1 MTSFYD
7 VINSIKTYLQGN
19 NSVNTVTFGDLLEVD
34 LNKQTI
40 FPLSHLTV
48 RDVSFSDHT
57 MTFTVNVMA
66 FDIVDETKQN
76 DKEQVEPFYGNNN
89 KQDVLNTQLMVLNG
103 LQSSLRRGG
112 LFQQDFIVDNN
123 LTATLIEERFDNL
136 LVGWEMDITVEVPN
150 NAITDINANG
160 SGCL

>member
-19 NSVNTVTFGDLLEVD
+19 NSVSTVTFGDLLEVD

-66 FDIVDETKQN
+66 LDIVEETKEN
-76 DKEQVEPFYGNNN
+76 NKEQIEPFYGNNN

-123 LTATLIEERFDNL
+123 LTASLVEERFENL
-136 LVGWEMDITVEVPN
+136 LVGWEMDVTVEVPN
-150 NAITDINANG
+150 NSISDINANG
-160 SGCL
+160 HGCL

>member
-103 LQSSLRRGG
+103 LFKWRGG
-112 LFQQDFIVDNN
+112 VIFH
-123 LTATLIEERFDNL
+123 
-136 LVGWEMDITVEVPN
+136 
-150 NAITDINANG
+150 
-160 SGCL
+160 

>member
-7 VINSIKTYLQGN
+7 VIESIKTYLEGN
-19 NSVNTVTFGDLLEVD
+19 NSVNTVTFGNILDVD

-48 RDVSFSDHT
+48 RNVVFSDYT
-57 MTFTVNVMA
+57 MSFTINVLCV
-66 FDIVDETKQN
+66 DIVDESKEN

-103 LQSSLRRGG
+103 LQSSLRTR
-112 LFQQDFIVDNN
+112 
-123 LTATLIEERFDNL
+123 RF
-136 LVGWEMDITVEVPN
+136 VSAGVCT
-150 NAITDINANG
+150 
-160 SGCL
+160 

>member
-7 VINSIKTYLQGN
+7 VINSIKTELQGN
-19 NSVNTVTFGDLLEVD
+19 NSVNTVTFGDLVEVD

-40 FPLSHLTV
+40 FPLAHLTV

-136 LVGWEMDITVEVPN
+136 LAGWEMDITVEVPN

>member
-136 LVGWEMDITVEVPN
+136 LEGWEMDITEEVHN

-160 SGCL
+160 SG

>member
-7 VINSIKTYLQGN
+7 VINAIKTYLEGN
-19 NSVNTVTFGDLLEVD
+19 NSVSTVTFGNILDVD

-48 RDVSFSDHT
+48 RNVVFSDYT
-57 MTFTVNVMA
+57 MSFTVNVLC
-66 FDIVDETKQN
+66 VDVIDNTKEN
-76 DKEQVEPFYGNNN
+76 NKEQVEPFFGHDN

-112 LFQQDFIVDNN
+112 LFQQKFILDDNISAELVEESFEN
-123 LTATLIEERFDNL
+123 TLS
-136 LVGWEMDITVEVPN
+136 GWAMDISIEVPN
-150 NAITDINANG
+150 DEMSDINANG
-160 SGCL
+160 EGCL

>member
-7 VINSIKTYLQGN
+7 VIKSIKTYLQGN
-19 NSVNTVTFGDLLEVD
+19 NSVSTVTFGDLLEVD

-57 MTFTVNVMA
+57 MTFTVNVMSL
-66 FDIVDETKQN
+66 DIVEETKEN
-76 DKEQVEPFYGNNN
+76 NKEQVEPFYGNNN

-112 LFQQDFIVDNN
+112 LFQQDFIIDENISAELVEESFEN
-123 LTATLIEERFDNL
+123 TLS
-136 LVGWEMDITVEVPN
+136 GWAMDISIEVPN
-150 NAITDINANG
+150 TNMSDINANG
-160 SGCL
+160 EGCL

>member
-19 NSVNTVTFGDLLEVD
+19 NSVSTVTFGDLLEVD

-66 FDIVDETKQN
+66 LDIVEETKEN
-76 DKEQVEPFYGNNN
+76 NKEQIEPFYGNNN

-123 LTATLIEERFDNL
+123 LTA
-136 LVGWEMDITVEVPN
+136 
-150 NAITDINANG
+150 
-160 SGCL
+160 

>member
-66 FDIVDETKQN
+66 FDVVDETKQN

-136 LVGWEMDITVEVPN
+136 LAGWEMDITVEVPN
-150 NAITDINANG
+150 NVITDINANG

>member
-66 FDIVDETKQN
+66 LDIVEETKQN
-76 DKEQVEPFYGNNN
+76 DKEQIDPFYGNNN

-123 LTATLIEERFDNL
+123 ITASLVEERFENL
-136 LVGWEMDITVEVPN
+136 LSGWEMDVTVEVPN
-150 NAITDINANG
+150 NSIMDINANG
-160 SGCL
+160 EGCL

>member
-7 VINSIKTYLQGN
+7 VINAIKTYLEGN
-19 NSVNTVTFGDLLEVD
+19 NSVSTVTFGDLLEVD

-48 RDVSFSDHT
+48 RDVSFSDHV

-66 FDIVDETKQN
+66 LDIVEETKEN
-76 DKEQVEPFYGNNN
+76 AKEQVEPFYGSNN

-112 LFQQDFIVDNN
+112 LFQQDFVVDGD
-123 LTATLIEERFDNL
+123 LTASLVEERFENL
-136 LVGWEMDITVEVPN
+136 LSGWEMNITLEVPN
-150 NAITDINANG
+150 DSIMDINANG
-160 SGCL
+160 EGCL

>member
-66 FDIVDETKQN
+66 FDIIDETKQN

-136 LVGWEMDITVEVPN
+136 LAGWEMDITVEVPN

>member
-7 VINSIKTYLQGN
+7 VINAIKTYLEGN
-19 NSVNTVTFGDLLEVD
+19 NSVSTVTFGDLLEVD

-48 RDVSFSDHT
+48 RDVSFSDHV

-66 FDIVDETKQN
+66 LDIVEETKEN
-76 DKEQVEPFYGNNN
+76 DKEQVEPFYGSNN

-103 LQSSLRRGG
+103 LQSSLRRGV
-112 LFQQDFIVDNN
+112 LFQQDFVVDGD
-123 LTATLIEERFDNL
+123 LTASLVEERFENL
-136 LVGWEMDITVEVPN
+136 LSGWEMNITLEVPN
-150 NAITDINANG
+150 NSIMDINANVE
-160 SGCL
+160 GCL

>member
-136 LVGWEMDITVEVPN
+136 LAGWEMGITVEVPN
-150 NAITDINANG
+150 NGITDISANG
-160 SGCL
+160 SGWL

>member
-7 VINSIKTYLQGN
+7 VIKSIKTYLEGN
-19 NSVNTVTFGDLLEVD
+19 NSVNTVTFGNILDVD

-48 RDVSFSDHT
+48 RNVVFSDHT
-57 MTFTVNVMA
+57 MSFTINVLC
-66 FDIVDETKQN
+66 VDVVDNIKQN

-89 KQDVLNTQLMVLNG
+89 KQDILNTQLMVLNG

-136 LVGWEMDITVEVPN
+136 LAGWEMDITVEVPN

>member
-7 VINSIKTYLQGN
+7 VIKSIKTYLEGN
-19 NSVNTVTFGDLLEVD
+19 NSVNTVTFGNILDVD

-89 KQDVLNTQLMVLNG
+89 KQDILNTQLMVLNG

-136 LVGWEMDITVEVPN
+136 LAGWEMDITVEVPN

>member
-7 VINSIKTYLQGN
+7 VIESIKTYLEGN
-19 NSVNTVTFGDLLEVD
+19 NSVNTVTFGNILDVD

-48 RDVSFSDHT
+48 RNVVFSDHT
-57 MTFTVNVMA
+57 MSFTINVLCVDVVN
-66 FDIVDETKQN
+66 ESKEN
-76 DKEQVEPFYGNNN
+76 DKEQVEPFFGHDN

-112 LFQQDFIVDNN
+112 LFQKDFVLDENINAELVEESFEN
-123 LTATLIEERFDNL
+123 TLS
-136 LVGWEMDITVEVPN
+136 GWAMDISIEVPN
-150 NAITDINANG
+150 DKITDINANG
-160 SGCL
+160 EGCL

>member
-7 VINSIKTYLQGN
+7 VIKSIKTYLQGN

-66 FDIVDETKQN
+66 LDIVEETKEN
-76 DKEQVEPFYGNNN
+76 DKEQIEPFYGNNN

-123 LTATLIEERFDNL
+123 LTASLVEERFENL
-136 LVGWEMDITVEVPN
+136 LVGWEMDVTVEVPN
-150 NAITDINANG
+150 NSISDINANG
-160 SGCL
+160 HGCL

>member
-7 VINSIKTYLQGN
+7 VIKSIKTYLQGN
-19 NSVNTVTFGDLLEVD
+19 NSVSTVTFGDLLEVD

-66 FDIVDETKQN
+66 LDIVEETKEN
-76 DKEQVEPFYGNNN
+76 DKEQIEPFYGNNN

-123 LTATLIEERFDNL
+123 LTASLVEERFENL
-136 LVGWEMDITVEVPN
+136 LVGWEMDVTVEVPN
-150 NAITDINANG
+150 NSISDINANG
-160 SGCL
+160 EGCL

>member
-7 VINSIKTYLQGN
+7 VIKSIKTYLEGN
-19 NSVNTVTFGDLLEVD
+19 NSVNTVTFGNILDVD

-48 RDVSFSDHT
+48 RNVVFSDHT
-57 MTFTVNVMA
+57 MSFTINVLCVDVVD
-66 FDIVDETKQN
+66 DIKEN
-76 DKEQVEPFYGNNN
+76 DKEQVEPFFGNDN
-89 KQDVLNTQLMVLNG
+89 KQDILNTQLMVLNG

-123 LTATLIEERFDNL
+123 LTASLVEERFENL
-136 LVGWEMDITVEVPN
+136 LSGWEMNITLEVPN
-150 NAITDINANG
+150 DSIMDINANG
-160 SGCL
+160 EGCL

>member
-7 VINSIKTYLQGN
+7 VINSIKTYLEGN
-19 NSVNTVTFGDLLEVD
+19 NSVSTVTFGDLLEVD

-48 RDVSFSDHT
+48 RDVSFSDHV

-66 FDIVDETKQN
+66 LDIVEETKEN
-76 DKEQVEPFYGNNN
+76 DKEQVEPFYGSNN

-112 LFQQDFIVDNN
+112 LFQAR
-123 LTATLIEERFDNL
+123 LYCRWRFDCITCRRKIRE
-136 LVGWEMDITVEVPN
+136 LVIRLG
-150 NAITDINANG
+150 NG
-160 SGCL
+160 HYIGSA

>member
-19 NSVNTVTFGDLLEVD
+19 NSVSTVTFGDLLEVD

-66 FDIVDETKQN
+66 LDIVEETKEN
-76 DKEQVEPFYGNNN
+76 NKEQIEPFYGNNN

-123 LTATLIEERFDNL
+123 LTAS
-136 LVGWEMDITVEVPN
+136 LVE
-150 NAITDINANG
+150 
-160 SGCL
+160 

>member
-103 LQSSLRRGG
+103 LTILAKTWRFVSTRLHSGQQPYCNTYRREIR
-112 LFQQDFIVDNN
+112 Q
-123 LTATLIEERFDNL
+123 
-136 LVGWEMDITVEVPN
+136 LVSRLG
-150 NAITDINANG
+150 NG
-160 SGCL
+160 HHSRSA

>member
-19 NSVNTVTFGDLLEVD
+19 NSVSTVTFGDLLEVD

-66 FDIVDETKQN
+66 LDIVDETKQN

-123 LTATLIEERFDNL
+123 LTATLVEERFDNL
-136 LVGWEMDITVEVPN
+136 LSGWEMDVTVEVPN
-150 NAITDINANG
+150 SSISDINANG
-160 SGCL
+160 EGCL

>member
-136 LVGWEMDITVEVPN
+136 LAGWEMDITVEVPN

>member
-7 VINSIKTYLQGN
+7 VINAIKTYLEGN
-19 NSVNTVTFGDLLEVD
+19 NSVSTVTFGDLLEVD

-48 RDVSFSDHT
+48 RDVSFSDHV

-66 FDIVDETKQN
+66 LDIVEETKEN
-76 DKEQVEPFYGNNN
+76 NKEQTEPFYGSNN

-112 LFQQDFIVDNN
+112 LFQKDFILDENINAELVEESFEN
-123 LTATLIEERFDNL
+123 TLS
-136 LVGWEMDITVEVPN
+136 GWAMDISIEVPN
-150 NAITDINANG
+150 DKIADINANG
-160 SGCL
+160 EGCL